1 MKTPKSEKPVRKSQH
16 PHLTHDAEGAA
27 SGAVVGAAVGAMA
40 GPAGVVAGA
49 IIGAAA
55 GALAVEAMG
64 TESDR
69 RAAHNAELDEGIG
82 VMGGDLGA
90 PNLKHPPAKVGA
102 SSAAAVGAGA
112 TSADEPAEGPM
123 QPPEE

>member
-16 PHLTHDAEGAA
+16 PHLVHDVEGAA

-40 GPAGVVAGA
+40 GPPGVVVGA
-49 IIGAAA
+49 LIGAAA

-69 RAAHNAELDEGIG
+69 RAAHEAELDEEIG
-82 VMGGDLGA
+82 VVGGDLGA

-102 SSAAAVGAGA
+102 YSAAAAGVA
-112 TSADEPAEGPM
+112 AAPAAEPAEGPM
-123 QPPEE
+123 QTPEE